1 MKKSPKKT
9 KITEKITKEMTLG
22 EIIEKYP
29 ETAPL
34 FMNYGL
40 HCLGCTGALFETLA
54 EAVKIH
60 QIDLN
65 KFLKDLNQAIK

>member
-1 MKKSPKKT
+1 MKKSSKKAE
-9 KITEKITKEMTLG
+9 ITGKITKGMTLG

-29 ETAPL
+29 ETAPV

-40 HCLGCTGALFETLA
+40 HCLGCTGALFETLV

-65 KFLKDLNQAIK
+65 KFLKDLNRAIK